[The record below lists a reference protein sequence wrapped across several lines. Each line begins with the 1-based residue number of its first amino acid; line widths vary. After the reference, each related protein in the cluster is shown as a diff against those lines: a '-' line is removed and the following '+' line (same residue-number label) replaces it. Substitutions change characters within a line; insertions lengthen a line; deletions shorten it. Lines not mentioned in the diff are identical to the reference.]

1 MPAAPA
7 PVPARRPEAADEPTQ
22 AMRPADP
29 RPQTR
34 AAARERPEHPEPA
47 AARRVRRTRLVVRK
61 IDPWSVLKFSL
72 VFYACVM
79 LILLFATAVIFAV
92 MQVLGVIEN
101 IEQLFR
107 SLEFDVSIGGGA
119 IFKWGILL
127 GILGTIVATAVTVL
141 MAFLYNL
148 IADVIGGVEISV
160 SEPE

>member
-1 MPAAPA
+1 MRAPA
-7 PVPARRPEAADEPTQ
+7 P
-22 AMRPADP
+22 RPAP
-29 RPQTR
+29 RPTSTAPAPETRR
-34 AAARERPEHPEPA
+34 AAQPEGR

-92 MQVLGVIEN
+92 MKVLGVIEN

-107 SLEFDVSIGGGA
+107 SLEFDVTISGGA

-127 GILGTIVATAVTVL
+127 GILGTIVSTAVTVL

-148 IADVIGGVEISV
+148 IADVVGGVEISV